1 MITQPTTFVVGA
13 GASYEYGLPL
23 GADLKKKI
31 LSAVN
36 FKVDIKVSTEDTILL
51 QALNKERISNAASLV
66 DAGLVLAEHAFPY
79 DSIDEALHAFSGN
92 ESVIQVGKLAIASQI
107 LSGEQHS
114 SLFDKERVG
123 PARFAQIGGWLPRL
137 FSLAVNGLPRTRIP
151 DAFRTVA
158 IINFNYDRAI
168 EHYLYGAV
176 RALGLPH
183 EEAAETVNN
192 LTMIRPYG
200 SLGPLPWQGDHGV
213 EYGKYQE
220 NLVQMAGTLRT
231 FTETLHE
238 DIKSKIAMRLDQSA
252 VMIYLGFGF
261 HKQNIQIMQSQ
272 SQAFNGTRAFATAYC
287 VDELN
292 YSFLRQAIRQSLRKY
307 DETMIDI
314 TPWTCSNLFEKAWT
328 AINQA
333 VS

>member
-1 MITQPTTFVVGA
+1 MITQATTFVVGA
-13 GASYEYGLPL
+13 GASFEYGLPL
-23 GADLKKKI
+23 GADLKKNI

-36 FKVDIKVSTEDTILL
+36 FKTDIGLTTDDAILL
-51 QALNKERISNAASLV
+51 QALNEEPISNPARLV
-66 DAGLVLAEHAFPY
+66 DAGLVLAQHAFPY

-92 ESVIQVGKLAIASQI
+92 ESVVQVGKLAIASQI
-107 LSGEQHS
+107 LGGERRS
-114 SLFDKERVG
+114 TLFDKERLG
-123 PARFAQIGGWLPRL
+123 PTRISQIGGWLPRL

-158 IINFNYDRAI
+158 IVNFNYDRAI

-183 EEAAETVNN
+183 EDAAETVNN

-200 SLGPLPWQGDHGV
+200 SLGPLRWQENGGV
-213 EYGKYQE
+213 EYGEYQK
-220 NLVQMAGTLRT
+220 NLVQMASTLRT

-238 DIKSKIAMRLDQSA
+238 DIKSTIATRLDQSA

-261 HKQNIQIMQSQ
+261 HKQNILIMQSQ
-272 SQAFNGTRAFATAYC
+272 SMAVNGTKVFATAYG

-292 YSFLRQAIRQSLRKY
+292 FPSLRQAIRLSLRKF
-307 DETMIDI
+307 DESMIDI
-314 TPWTCSNLFEKAWT
+314 APWTCSTLFEKAWT

>member
-13 GASYEYGLPL
+13 GASCEYGLPL

-36 FKVDIKVSTEDTILL
+36 FKVDIKVTTNDDILL
-51 QALNKERISNAASLV
+51 QALNKERMANPERLV
-66 DAGLVLAEHAFPY
+66 DAGLVLAQHAFPY

-107 LSGEQHS
+107 LGGERRS
-114 SLFDKERVG
+114 SLFDKEREG
-123 PARFAQIGGWLPRL
+123 PNRVARIGGWLQRL

-151 DAFRTVA
+151 DAFRTVT

-183 EEAAETVNN
+183 EDAAETVNN

-200 SLGPLPWQGDHGV
+200 SLGPLPWQEKGAV
-213 EYGKYQE
+213 EYGQYQE
-220 NLVQMAGTLRT
+220 NLIQMASTLRT

-238 DIKSKIAMRLDQSA
+238 DIKSRISMRLDQSA
-252 VMIYLGFGF
+252 VVIYLGFGF
-261 HKQNIQIMQSQ
+261 HKQNILIMQSQ
-272 SQAFNGTRAFATAYC
+272 SPAFNGTRVFATAYA

-292 YSFLRQAIRQSLRKY
+292 HPALRQAIRQSLRKY

-314 TPWTCSNLFEKAWT
+314 TPWTCTALLEKAWP